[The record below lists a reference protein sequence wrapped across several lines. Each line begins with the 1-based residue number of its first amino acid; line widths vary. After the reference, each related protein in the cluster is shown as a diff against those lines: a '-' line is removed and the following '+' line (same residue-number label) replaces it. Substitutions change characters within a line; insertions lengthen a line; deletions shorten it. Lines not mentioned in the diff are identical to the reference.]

1 MHRTDF
7 QKLSAA
13 RRREAKHL
21 LDKRQFDGAYY
32 LAGYTIELALKAV
45 IAKSFLRHTWPEL
58 GFVNKIHTHDLGKLV
73 EFAGLESIRKQEI
86 AADPDFLINWQTVKD
101 WNEQSRYKRWSR
113 SETEN
118 LYTAIANR
126 RHGVLRWIRSFW

>member
-21 LDKRQFDGAYY
+21 LDERQFDGAYY
-32 LAGYTIELALKAV
+32 LAGYTVELALKAV
-45 IAKSFLRHTWPEL
+45 IAKSFLRHTWPEKD
-58 GFVNKIHTHDLGKLV
+58 FVIKIQTHDLGKLV
-73 EFAGLESIRKQEI
+73 ELAGLESIRKQEI
-86 AADPDFLINWQTVKD
+86 AADTDFLINWQTVKD

-113 SETEN
+113 SEAEN

-126 RHGVLRWIRSFW
+126 RHGVLGWIRSFW